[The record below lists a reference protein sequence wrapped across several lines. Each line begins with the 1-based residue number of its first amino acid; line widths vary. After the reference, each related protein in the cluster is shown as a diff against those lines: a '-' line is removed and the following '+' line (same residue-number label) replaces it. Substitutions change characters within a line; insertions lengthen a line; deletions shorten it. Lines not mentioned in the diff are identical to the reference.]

1 MSLLKI
7 PVQKA
12 NLAILRDL
20 GYTPR
25 ETKIRDN
32 QIRLQVRN
40 QRLDDG
46 YNCKERRFNEQL
58 IRKMLKRRSIMKII
72 EIIVAILLLM
82 LGTVM
87 VWFSYEKAILC
98 FILAN
103 LSITISYL
111 EEASNKNDKK

>member
-1 MSLLKI
+1 
-7 PVQKA
+7 
-12 NLAILRDL
+12 
-20 GYTPR
+20 
-25 ETKIRDN
+25 
-32 QIRLQVRN
+32 
-40 QRLDDG
+40 
-46 YNCKERRFNEQL
+46 
-58 IRKMLKRRSIMKII
+58 MKII

-111 EEASNKNDKK
+111 EKASNKNDKK